1 MGAPKG
7 VKELPYG
14 KLIRKEER
22 TSFPKIIVEREPTSE
37 GYYDNLSQDPIWWFI
52 S

>member
-7 VKELPYG
+7 VKELPNG

-22 TSFPKIIVEREPTSE
+22 TSFPKTWREFPE
-37 GYYDNLSQDPIWWFI
+37 
-52 S
+52 